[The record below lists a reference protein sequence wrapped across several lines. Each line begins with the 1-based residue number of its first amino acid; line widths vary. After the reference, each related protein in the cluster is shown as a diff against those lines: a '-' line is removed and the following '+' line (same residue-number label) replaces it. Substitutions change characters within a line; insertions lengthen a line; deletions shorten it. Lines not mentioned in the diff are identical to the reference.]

1 MRRAFG
7 PIREVFA
14 RKGRFPKRTSAQTDS
29 LSRGGG
35 VQTSVISLQEEATMS
50 HMPQDD
56 AKVSIAGVTNLL
68 DGRQRFIAGES
79 GGEPQSAVEQ
89 PARITTGRWH
99 DNVLPFESKADRNEA
114 ADVDEVGDLD
124 ADPRDVVRRLV
135 AKGLHGDVL
144 EDAEEELKEALRAL
158 DQSTVIRVMDVQ
170 AREDAWYEYLRNV
183 ANHLDGSQVD
193 LYHGGAERGD
203 PDAQFQLARLLKE
216 GVGVRLNRVDAY
228 KWLELAAT
236 QQADEDIQRRA
247 STVRRLM
254 ALEMTQAEIARGRN
268 LAAGW
273 AAGHRSESDAE
284 TAA

>member
-1 MRRAFG
+1 MRL
-7 PIREVFA
+7 P
-14 RKGRFPKRTSAQTDS
+14 
-29 LSRGGG
+29 
-35 VQTSVISLQEEATMS
+35 VICLQKEATMS
-50 HMPQDD
+50 NMPQDD
-56 AKVSIAGVTNLL
+56 VKVSIAGVTNLL

-89 PARITTGRWH
+89 PARITTDRWH

-124 ADPRDVVRRLV
+124 ADPRDVVRELI
-135 AKGLHGDVL
+135 AEGLYGDAL
-144 EDAEEELKEALRAL
+144 EYAVEELERALREV
-158 DQSTVIRVMDVQ
+158 DQPTSRVMDVQ

-236 QQADEDIQRRA
+236 QQADDDIQRRA

-254 ALEMTQAEIARGRN
+254 ALEMSQEEIARGRN